1 MADPPNSIR
10 RGGKLASNMLYHA
23 YTMIHTHTYI
33 DTGILHLQKKKEKKS
48 MPLDN
53 L

>member
-23 YTMIHTHTYI
+23 YTMIHTHIYRYRYI
-33 DTGILHLQKKKEKKS
+33 TFTEKKEKKS